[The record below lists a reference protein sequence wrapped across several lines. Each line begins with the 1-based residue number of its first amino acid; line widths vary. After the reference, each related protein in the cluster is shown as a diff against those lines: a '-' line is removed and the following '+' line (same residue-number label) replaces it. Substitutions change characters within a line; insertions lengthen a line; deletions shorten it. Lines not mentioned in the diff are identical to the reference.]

1 MRLQTINFD
10 LRTAT
15 ITYFY
20 LEDLLARLPDVC
32 EFAEDVDARTCYNVL
47 DLLYEHP
54 QYRGCEEDSDYAAA
68 AVLVS
73 DAPSFIFMRITSEP

>member
-20 LEDLLARLPDVC
+20 LEDLLARLPEVC
-32 EFAEDVDARTCYNVL
+32 GFAKNIDAGTCYDVL

-73 DAPSFIFMRITSEP
+73 VATSLMFMRIASK